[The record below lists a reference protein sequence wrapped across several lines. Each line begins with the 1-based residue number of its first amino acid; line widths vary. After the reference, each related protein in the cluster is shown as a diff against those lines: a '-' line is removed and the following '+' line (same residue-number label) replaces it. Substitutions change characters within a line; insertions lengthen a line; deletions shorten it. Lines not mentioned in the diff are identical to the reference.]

1 MAKPVEK
8 LDQSWDLDARLR
20 LALAEISFDKTAPA
34 QARVAAMKELRDLL
48 REDRDGARTGEITDP
63 GALSLADIERELGTN

>member
-1 MAKPVEK
+1 
-8 LDQSWDLDARLR
+8 
-20 LALAEISFDKTAPA
+20 
-34 QARVAAMKELRDLL
+34 MKELRDLL